1 MSGTDFGDE
10 REEIIADFI
19 VETDELIE
27 RLDQELVQLEERPDD
42 LALLNSIFR
51 AAHTIKGT
59 SSFLGFP
66 RMTELT
72 HKAENVLDKLRNN
85 AFKVTSEIMDCLL
98 KALDGIRTLLDE
110 IKEGHGADGTYD
122 ATEIQTKLIAIVE
135 NGGTLE
141 PQAGGGGKTAVV
153 AAVPSAST
161 APSSGGS
168 SLDDILASAPK
179 VTPKPTVE
187 GKGKESSGGGSLDDI
202 LASAPKISPKPTVE
216 GKGKEASGG
225 GSLDDILASA
235 PKISPKPTVE
245 GRGKESSGGGASL
258 DDILASAPKISPK
271 IVADPKAAAAPAP
284 DPAAKPVV
292 AAAAPAASAPAA
304 AAPSSGEAKAVAVEQ
319 TIRVDVERLDALMN
333 LAGELVL
340 SRNRLVNI
348 TRDLEGAGHDS
359 EPLMELA
366 NVVQSISLV
375 AGNLQMAV
383 MKTRML
389 PIGKVFNK
397 FPRMVRD
404 LAREKKKNVDL
415 VIIGADTEVDKSV
428 VEAIGDPLV
437 HLIRNSVDHGIEMP
451 EVRAQRGKPENGTV
465 QLIAMHQGNHV
476 VIVIKDDGNGMDP
489 KRIKEVAIKRGVL
502 DETQASRM
510 TDKEVRL
517 LIFKPGF
524 STAEKVTSTSG
535 RGVGMDVVKTNVE
548 QLGGTIDIDS
558 EVTVG
563 TVMTIKLPLTLAI
576 IQALMVKANNE
587 TYAISLANVMETVR
601 VPRSKIQSVEGHEV
615 VHLRDR
621 VIPVVHLASLLDSP
635 TFRGEDS
642 DDGPAD
648 KSSLYIVVLGLG
660 EQRIGLVVERLL
672 GQEEVVI
679 KSLGDYLQSIPG
691 IAGSTILGDGR
702 VSLIIDVAGLM
713 EMVYAGKVSTRV

>member
-27 RLDQELVQLEERPDD
+27 RLDQELVQLEERPEDF
-42 LALLNSIFR
+42 ALLNSIFR

-59 SSFLGFP
+59 SSFLGFT

-85 AFKVTSEIMDCLL
+85 AFGVTAEIMDCLL
-98 KALDGIRTLLDE
+98 QALDGIRTLLDE
-110 IKEGHGADGTYD
+110 IREGRGVDGDFD
-122 ATEIQTKLIAIVE
+122 ATETQKKLIAIVE
-135 NGGTLE
+135 NSGSLT
-141 PQAGGGGKTAVV
+141 PPAGGAQPKGTTVV
-153 AAVPSAST
+153 AAP
-161 APSSGGS
+161 APAASSGQS
-168 SLDDILASAPK
+168 SIDDILASAPK

-187 GKGKESSGGGSLDDI
+187 GKPKASGGSIDDI
-202 LASAPKISPKPTVE
+202 LASAPKVTPKPTVE
-216 GKGKEASGG
+216 GKPKAGGG
-225 GSLDDILASA
+225 GSIDDILASA
-235 PKISPKPTVE
+235 PKVTPKPTVE
-245 GRGKESSGGGASL
+245 GKPKAAGGGSSI
-258 DDILASAPKISPK
+258 DDILASAPKVSPK
-271 IVADPKAAAAPAP
+271 ISLEPKATQPAAEAKPAAP
-284 DPAAKPVV
+284 
-292 AAAAPAASAPAA
+292 PAA
-304 AAPSSGEAKAVAVEQ
+304 ASPAKPAGEAKDKAVAVEQ

-348 TRDLEGAGHDS
+348 TRDLEGAGHESD
-359 EPLMELA
+359 PLMELA

-404 LAREKKKNVDL
+404 LAREKQKNIDL
-415 VIIGADTEVDKSV
+415 VITGAETEVDKSV

-451 EVRAQRGKPENGTV
+451 EVRKQRNKSETGTV
-465 QLIAMHQGNHV
+465 ELVAMHQGNHV
-476 VIVIKDDGNGMDP
+476 VIVIRDDGNGMDP
-489 KRIKEVAIKRGVL
+489 KRIKDVALKRGVI
-502 DETQASRM
+502 DEMQASRM
-510 TDKEVRL
+510 TDKEARL

-548 QLGGTIDIDS
+548 QLGGLIEIDS
-558 EVTVG
+558 EEGFG
-563 TVMTIKLPLTLAI
+563 TTMTIKLPLTLAI
-576 IQALMVKANNE
+576 IQALMVRAGGE

-601 VPRSKIQSVEGHEV
+601 VPKAKIQSVEGHEV

-621 VIPVVHLASLLDSP
+621 VIPVVHLSRLLDCP
-635 TFRGEDS
+635 PWAADS
-642 DDGPAD
+642 DDQGSAGNG
-648 KSSLYIVVLGLG
+648 SLYIVVLGLG
-660 EQRIGLVVERLL
+660 EQRIGLVVEKLL

-679 KSLGDYLQSIPG
+679 KSLGDYLQSIQG

-702 VSLIIDVAGLM
+702 VALIIDVVGLM
-713 EMVYAGKVSTRV
+713 DLVFSGKASARV